1 MAGGAGDCGAML
13 RLQTNRRSPPPPT
26 PVEEELQLLAEGGVQ
41 AAVDERV
48 IAGGAHGQPVKAEVQ
63 SIGGMDGLAREQH
76 HVAVEGEP
84 TDGKHAHHQEQ
95 HGQCSA
101 AFPPLSGVLGGRRVT
116 NGIMAPQPASHCSV
130 GGSDDDERQ
139 HVQQDEGQ
147 EINVLPVDV

>member
-1 MAGGAGDCGAML
+1 MAGGAGDCGVML
-13 RLQTNRRSPPPPT
+13 WLQTNRRSPPPPT

-48 IAGGAHGQPVKAEVQ
+48 VAGGAHGQPVKAEVQ

-84 TDGKHAHHQEQ
+84 TDGEHAHHQQQ

-101 AFPPLSGVLGGRRVT
+101 ALPPLSGVLGGRRVT
-116 NGIMAPQPASHCSV
+116 NGVMAPQPAGHCSV
-130 GGSDDDERQ
+130 GGGDDDERQ